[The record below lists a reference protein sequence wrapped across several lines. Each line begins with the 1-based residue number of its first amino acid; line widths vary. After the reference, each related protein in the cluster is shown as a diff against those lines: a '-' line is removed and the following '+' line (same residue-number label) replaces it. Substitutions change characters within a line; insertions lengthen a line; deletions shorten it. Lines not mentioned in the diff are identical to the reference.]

1 MSDSQ
6 NRAQPLGTKQRA
18 RTVQE
23 KDARRT
29 SLLESALTLLLE
41 NNGQLPTVNAI
52 AAQAGV
58 AKGTAYIYFK
68 SKEAIYMALFE
79 QQLFAW
85 FEEVRQQLRFTS
97 GDINDSLVDALLSFK
112 QQQPYVWL
120 LASLSHF
127 TLEPALDKNDLL
139 HHKTKLAQEYRSTAF
154 AISKAADRD
163 PDGIEEIQ
171 VRLLQSYAYLLGCWQ
186 VVYPPVAITSLIT
199 GPGLTTLQPDFYG
212 FAQQGLHK
220 IWSGRLQRPDRS
232 EEKAGMFQRLFQ
244 RS

>member
-1 MSDSQ
+1 MDDKTHGKTG
-6 NRAQPLGTKQRA
+6 LGSKQRA
-18 RTVQE
+18 RTAKE
-23 KDARRT
+23 KDARRS
-29 SLLESALTLLLE
+29 SLLAAALQLLLE
-41 NNGQLPTVNAI
+41 QNGQLPTVHAI
-52 AAQAGV
+52 AAKAGV

-85 FEEVRQQLRFTS
+85 FAAVRDQLRFHS
-97 GDINDSLVDALLSFK
+97 GDMNHSIVDALLSFK
-112 QQQPYVWL
+112 QHQPYVWL

-139 HHKTKLAQEYRSTAF
+139 HHKTKLAQEYRSTAA
-154 AISKAADRD
+154 AICTVADRD
-163 PDGIEEIQ
+163 THALEEIQ
-171 VRLLQSYAYLLGCWQ
+171 TRLLQSYAYLLGCWQ
-186 VVYPPVAITSLIT
+186 VVYPPVAITSLIS

-220 IWSGRLQRPDRS
+220 IWSGPLQQQERS